1 MIGVLK
7 DQGTLEI
14 SGAVKTGGQ
23 LKVPVEQRAA
33 LREHVEHLDGSHG
46 RNRRRG
52 RCRGS
57 PSIPSHGV
65 KEQRGIGDRLA
76 RVVDVSV
83 VIIAKNEADN
93 IEGALE
99 SVRWVEDVVVVDS
112 GSSDKTIEI
121 AKRYTDRVTTRT
133 WEGYGAQKNYA
144 TGLAAHDWVLSLDA
158 DERVSPAL
166 VDEIQGLMRSAPPM
180 QGYRIPRTTRYL
192 GRWIRSTDWYPDC
205 QLRLYDRRVARW
217 NDRSVHESVRID
229 GQVGML
235 RSELY
240 HYSYREVAEHL
251 ARMNRYTTLS
261 ATQMMTDGQR
271 ASWVDLLGH
280 PPLVFLRNYVWRR
293 GFQDGLPGLIVSL
306 MNSYYV
312 FCKYAKLWE
321 RQTESERTR
330 D

>member
-1 MIGVLK
+1 MIRVLK

-14 SGAVKTGGQ
+14 SRAVKTGGQ
-23 LKVPVEQRAA
+23 LKVPVEQRPA
-33 LREHVEHLDGSHG
+33 LREHVEHLGGSHS

-65 KEQRGIGDRLA
+65 EERRGIGDRLA

-166 VDEIQGLMRSAPPM
+166 ADEIQGLMQSAPPM
-180 QGYRIPRTTRYL
+180 QGYRMPRTTRYL

-205 QLRLYDRRVARW
+205 QLRLYDRRVALW
-217 NDRSVHESVRID
+217 NDRCVHESVRID
-229 GQVGML
+229 GQVGTL

-251 ARMNRYTTLS
+251 TRMNRYTTLS
-261 ATQMMTDGQR
+261 ATQMMADGQR
-271 ASWVDLLGH
+271 TGWVDLLGH